1 MGTYVFSYR
10 CLGFTFKTYTCS
22 LSIFFYTL
30 LGSIFMLIS
39 LLYVFYDK
47 TSLDIELLYFLDY
60 SISIEFL
67 LWFTFFLS
75 FAVKMPLYPVHIWL
89 PEAHVED
96 PTSGSVLLAGILLKL
111 GSYGVLRFLFPLFPL
126 GSSYNLPTVF
136 VFTLLTIRQ
145 NDLKK
150 IIAYS
155 SVAHMSLVNAGMFSL
170 NVVGLGGSI
179 FLMLSHGFVSSGL
192 FYSIGVLYD
201 RYKTRVVYYFGGLV
215 NVMPVFSIVFL
226 ILSLANIAFP
236 GTSSFVAEL
245 WILLGLFEASKVL
258 CFVSGFGAILS
269 ACYSIW
275 LYNRVIFLPLKYEFL
290 HKYCDLNHR
299 EFYIFTAII
308 ALIFIFGI
316 YPKLLSDIFYSDV
329 LNLVEYKI

>member
-89 PEAHVED
+89 PEAHVEA

-111 GSYGVLRFLFPLFPL
+111 GS
-126 GSSYNLPTVF
+126 SYNLPTVF
-136 VFTLLTIRQ
+136 VFSLLGIVYISLLTIRQ
-145 NDLKK
+145 NDFKK

-215 NVMPVFSIVFL
+215 NLMPVFSIVFL